1 MDSEN
6 SEIII
11 QKPIKCTLIGDR
23 SVGKTSFIKAFQEGK
38 DVHIY
43 TKKEKKE
50 LKKLKKWGSQL
61 SLVDGQD
68 INLPKTCDAE
78 VGLGFLKLFLNF

>member
-43 TKKEKKE
+43 TKEEKKE

-61 SLVDGQD
+61 SLVDGGEVS
-68 INLPKTCDAE
+68 LPKTCDAE
-78 VGLGFLKLFLNF
+78 VGMGFFS

>member
-1 MDSEN
+1 M
-6 SEIII
+6 
-11 QKPIKCTLIGDR
+11 
-23 SVGKTSFIKAFQEGK
+23 
-38 DVHIY
+38 HIY